1 MVGKLAEV
9 KHCKAQQMLRGTECC
24 SGWSSSLRDPAGHQG
39 QRNREANEIVDET
52 SVSPRRLQEKAEAG
66 YVAMQ
71 RCEMDIICASITSV
85 SPRRLHEKAEAGH
98 VAMQRREMKK
108 RGWRRSDPVLSCSR
122 WSWRCTDS
130 LWGCSSQLRRLMGL

>member
-1 MVGKLAEV
+1 
-9 KHCKAQQMLRGTECC
+9 
-24 SGWSSSLRDPAGHQG
+24 
-39 QRNREANEIVDET
+39 VDET

-71 RCEMDIICASITSV
+71 SCEMDIICASITSV

-122 WSWRCTDS
+122 WSWRCADS
-130 LWGCSSQLRRLMGL
+130 LRGCSSQLRRLMGLWMSSRSWPRRHRRRLSLSALLAPPLSSSSSSLHDSMR

>member
-1 MVGKLAEV
+1 M
-9 KHCKAQQMLRGTECC
+9 
-24 SGWSSSLRDPAGHQG
+24 
-39 QRNREANEIVDET
+39 DET

-98 VAMQRREMKK
+98 VAMQRREMKIICASEA
-108 RGWRRSDPVLSCSR
+108 GGGAIP
-122 WSWRCTDS
+122 
-130 LWGCSSQLRRLMGL
+130 SQAAQDGAGGAQTAFGAAVRNLGG